1 MSYDMGGEVESQLEN
16 MDEKGL
22 AAQAKESSSPS
33 IRRMAQRLLRERQ
46 MSKPQGASA
55 MGVQYQAAQPQMPS
69 YAPGGIVAFAQGKT
83 VYGGPSTE
91 ADEGEAEARN
101 WYARTPCYAS
111 FNNSSSRRYH
121 GCNYSANNASS
132 CCPSS

>member
-22 AAQAKESSSPS
+22 QAQAKESSSPS

-55 MGVQYQAAQPQMPS
+55 MGVQYQAAQPPMPS
-69 YAPGGIVAFAQGKT
+69 LRGGGIIAFAQGKT

-91 ADEGEAEARN
+91 ESGEED
-101 WYARTPCYAS
+101 
-111 FNNSSSRRYH
+111 
-121 GCNYSANNASS
+121 
-132 CCPSS
+132 